1 MIALIRNAPKQ
12 GNLFMVRFCED
23 SKEAMEHLHSGDYLI
38 QDANEDMPH
47 ESPEAIIEWA
57 KYCIENDIAKRV

>member
-12 GNLFMVRFCED
+12 GNLFMVRFCDD
-23 SKEAMEHLHSGDYLI
+23 SKEVMDHLQSGDYLI
-38 QDANEDMPH
+38 QDANIDFQY

-57 KYCIENDIAKRV
+57 KYCIDNKMAKQV